1 MRGNMKT
8 AICYATK
15 TGTTKECAEL
25 LKKQL
30 PGAVLCDIESEKITL
45 DNYDCIVV
53 GGSIRMGKIHKAAA
67 KFIADHKTELLN
79 KKCAFF
85 ICCGFPDQAESFLVQ
100 NIDKELLSHSVCAAS
115 FGGKMDL
122 DKLSG
127 MDKFIAKAV
136 GNSMKNDP
144 DKVPKILT
152 ENIKQFAE
160 ALK

>member
-1 MRGNMKT
+1 MKT

-30 PGAVLCDIESEKITL
+30 PDAVLCNLESDKVTL
-45 DNYDCIVV
+45 DNYDCIIV
-53 GGSIRMGKIHKAAA
+53 GGSIRMGKLHKAAA
-67 KFIADHKTELLN
+67 KFIAENKSAFMN

-85 ICCGFPDQAESFLVQ
+85 ICCGFPDQAEAFLVQ
-100 NIDKELLSHSVCAAS
+100 NIDKELLAHSVCAAS

-127 MDKFIAKAV
+127 IDKFIARAV

-144 DKVPKILT
+144 DKIPKILP
-152 ENIKQFAE
+152 ENIKKFAE
-160 ALK
+160 AVK

>member
-1 MRGNMKT
+1 MKT

-25 LKKQL
+25 LKKQI
-30 PGAVLCDIESEKITL
+30 PGAVLCNIESDKITL
-45 DNYDCIVV
+45 DNYDCIIV
-53 GGSIRMGKIHKAAA
+53 GGSIRMGKLHKAAA
-67 KFIADHKTELLN
+67 KFIADNKSTLMN

-85 ICCGFPDQAESFLVQ
+85 ICFGFPDQAESFLVQ
-100 NIDKELLSHSVCAAS
+100 NIDKELLAHSVCAAS

-127 MDKFIAKAV
+127 IDKFIAKAV

-144 DKVPKILT
+144 NKVPKILP
-152 ENIKQFAE
+152 ENIKKFAE
-160 ALK
+160 AVK

>member
-1 MRGNMKT
+1 MKT

-15 TGTTKECAEL
+15 SGTTKECAEL

-30 PGAVLCDIESEKITL
+30 PDAILCNVETDKADL
-45 DNYDCIVV
+45 AKYDYIVV
-53 GGSIRMGKIHKAAA
+53 GGPIRMGKLYKPAAE
-67 KFIADHKTELLN
+67 FISANKTVLME

-85 ICCGFPDQAESFLVQ
+85 ICNGFPEQTEAFLVQ

-122 DKLSG
+122 DKLKG

-136 GNSMKNDP
+136 GNTMKNNP
-144 DKVPKILT
+144 DAVPKILP
-152 ENIKQFAE
+152 ENIKQFAD
-160 ALK
+160 ALKQA

>member
-25 LKKQL
+25 LKKQI
-30 PGAVLCDIESEKITL
+30 PSAVLCNIESDKITL
-45 DNYDCIVV
+45 DNYDCIIV
-53 GGSIRMGKIHKAAA
+53 GGSIRMGKLHKAAA
-67 KFIADHKTELLN
+67 KFIADNKSTLMN

-100 NIDKELLSHSVCAAS
+100 NIDKELLAHSVCAAS

-144 DKVPKILT
+144 NKVPKILP

-160 ALK
+160 AVK

>member
-1 MRGNMKT
+1 MKT

-15 TGTTKECAEL
+15 SGTTKECAEL

-30 PGAVLCDIESEKITL
+30 PDAVLCNVETDKVTL
-45 DNYDCIVV
+45 DNYDCIIV
-53 GGSIRMGKIHKAAA
+53 GGSIRMGKLHKAAA
-67 KFIADHKTELLN
+67 KFITDNKAALMN

-85 ICCGFPDQAESFLVQ
+85 ICCGFPDQAEAFLVQ
-100 NIDKELLSHSVCAAS
+100 NIDKELLSHSVCAAT
-115 FGGKMDL
+115 FGGKMEL
-122 DKLSG
+122 EKLSG

-144 DKVPKILT
+144 NKIPRILP

-160 ALK
+160 AVK

>member
-1 MRGNMKT
+1 MKT

-25 LKKQL
+25 LRKQL
-30 PGAVLCDIESEKITL
+30 PDAVLCNIESEKITL
-45 DNYDCIVV
+45 DNYDCIIV
-53 GGSIRMGKIHKAAA
+53 GGSIRMGKLHKVAA
-67 KFIADHKTELLN
+67 KFIAENKSALMN

-85 ICCGFPDQAESFLVQ
+85 ICCGFPDQAEAFLVQ
-100 NIDKELLSHSVCAAS
+100 NIDKELRAHSVCAAS

-144 DKVPKILT
+144 NKVPKILP

-160 ALK
+160 AVK